1 MDKETIFRINALVTM
16 LDVLVGEML
25 WGIPGMFLSIPV
37 MAVLKIVVDLVEN
50 LKPWGIILEDEERKQ
65 NRLATRLM
73 VKKKKRSPLA
83 K

>member
-25 WGIPGMFLSIPV
+25 WGIPGMFLSRPV